1 MRRIRAVL
9 AVASMAL
16 LLMAFAAV
24 PAMAQGNGNTNNG
37 NNSND
42 RHLDRQDASLDRQ
55 LLNENNGFDNRFGFD
70 DNSDFFDFGVPLFF
84 SNGFGLNDSC
94 PFWGD
99 TEGIVN
105 QWDCV
110 N

>member
-24 PAMAQGNGNTNNG
+24 PAMAQGNGNNNNG
-37 NNSND
+37 ND
-42 RHLDRQDASLDRQ
+42 RHLDRQDVRLDRQ

-70 DNSDFFDFGVPLFF
+70 DNSDLFDFGVPLFF

-94 PFWGD
+94 AFWGD

>member
-16 LLMAFAAV
+16 LLIAFAAV
-24 PAMAQGNGNTNNG
+24 PAMAQGNGNNNNG
-37 NNSND
+37 ND
-42 RHLDRQDASLDRQ
+42 RHLDRQDVRLDRQ

-84 SNGFGLNDSC
+84 SNGLGLNDSC